1 MDETFA
7 ALKPGVLGE
16 LPLAAQEGEEGGD
29 PPSPLGGTP
38 PPKLMTGEGVRLGAV
53 QRSRGWGDSSLMC
66 AAAAADCVQA
76 LAGGRA

>member
-7 ALKPGVLGE
+7 TLKPGVLGE

-38 PPKLMTGEGVRLGAV
+38 PKLMTGEGVRLGAV

-66 AAAAADCVQA
+66 AVAAAADCVQA
-76 LAGGRA
+76 GGRA